1 MSFLSCSLLP
11 QRVINWRNR
20 QLASEKFQTWAAS
33 FRLTRPMAQKK
44 AREIFDICAGF
55 VYSQILF
62 ACVELNLFTL
72 LRDRE
77 MTAQDIASH
86 TDLPVD
92 GAERLAR
99 AAVSLKLL
107 QATSDCASK
116 PTRYFLGEYGAA
128 LLGNASVFA
137 MVRHH
142 AALYRDLGDP
152 VGLLRDR
159 HQGTAL
165 ANYWGYATKTGAS
178 ADQNT
183 ADYSALMAQTQAF
196 ISDEILN
203 AINFSVHRRALDVGG
218 GAGAFV
224 HRLARAYPDL
234 DVGVFDLPSVVAQAQ
249 HQFDRAGLASQL
261 TIHGGDFLADP
272 LPAGYDLVTLIRVL
286 HDHEDANV
294 ETLLSAAW
302 RALPPGGHLLV
313 AEPMA
318 QTPGAQAMG
327 DGYFGFYLWAMG
339 SGKPRSAAT
348 LTRLLQAAG
357 FCDVREVATRRPIL
371 TRILSARKNNDQQN

>member
-1 MSFLSCSLLP
+1 MSFLSSSLLP
-11 QRVINWRNR
+11 RRIINWRNR
-20 QLASEKFQTWAAS
+20 QLASEKFQRWAAS

-44 AREIFDICAGF
+44 ASEIFDICAGF

-62 ACVELNLFTL
+62 ACVDLDLFTL
-72 LRDRE
+72 LRDCE
-77 MTAQDIASH
+77 MTAEDIASH
-86 TDLPVD
+86 TDLPAD

-107 QATSDCASK
+107 QATPDSDAE
-116 PTRYFLGEYGAA
+116 PTRFFLGEYGAA

-142 AALYRDLGDP
+142 AALYRDLADP

-165 ANYWGYATKTGAS
+165 ADYWGYATKTGDA

-183 ADYSALMAQTQAF
+183 TDYSALMAQTQAF
-196 ISDEILN
+196 ISEEILH
-203 AINFSVHRRALDVGG
+203 AIDFSRQDRALDVGG

-224 HRLARAYPDL
+224 HQLARAYPAL

-249 HQFDRAGLASQL
+249 HRFDRAGLASQL
-261 TIHGGDFLADP
+261 TTHGGDFLADP

-294 ETLLSAAW
+294 ATLLRSVW
-302 RALPPGGHLLV
+302 QALPLGGQLLV
-313 AEPMA
+313 VEPMA
-318 QTPGAQAMG
+318 QTPGAHAMG

-339 SGKPRSAAT
+339 SGKPRSATA
-348 LTRLLQAAG
+348 LTSLLKTAG
-357 FCDVREVATRRPIL
+357 FTGVREVATRRPIL
-371 TRILSARKNNDQQN
+371 TRILSAQKR